1 MLQCVSRG
9 EDLAKTVEVPA
20 SLLRKLA
27 RAAEAFGRL
36 EDDLE
41 DYLLSRDPHF
51 VARMR
56 EARAAHLAGRL
67 RPLSELK
74 QELCIE

>member
-1 MLQCVSRG
+1 MVKS
-9 EDLAKTVEVPA
+9 VEVPV
-20 SLLRKLA
+20 SLLKKMA
-27 RAAEAFGRL
+27 RAAEAFRQF

-41 DYLLSRDPHF
+41 DYLLSKDPRF

-56 EARAAHLAGRL
+56 EARAAHLAGRV
-67 RPLSELK
+67 RPLSDIK

>member
-1 MLQCVSRG
+1 MVKS
-9 EDLAKTVEVPA
+9 VEVPV
-20 SLLRKLA
+20 SLLKKMA
-27 RAAEAFGRL
+27 RAAEAFSQF

-41 DYLLSRDPHF
+41 DYLLSQDPQF

-56 EARAAHLAGRL
+56 EARAAHLAGRVRSL
-67 RPLSELK
+67 ADLK

>member
-1 MLQCVSRG
+1 M
-9 EDLAKTVEVPA
+9 AKSVEVPV
-20 SLLRKLA
+20 SLLKKMA
-27 RAAEAFGRL
+27 RAAEAFSQF

-41 DYLLSRDPHF
+41 DYLLSRDPQF

-56 EARAAHLAGRL
+56 DARAAHLAGRV
-67 RPLSELK
+67 RSLSDLK

>member
-1 MLQCVSRG
+1 MVKS
-9 EDLAKTVEVPA
+9 VEVPL
-20 SLLRKLA
+20 SLLKRVA
-27 RAAEAFGRL
+27 RAAEAFRQL

-41 DYLLSRDPHF
+41 DYLLSRDPRF

-56 EARAAHLAGRL
+56 EARAAHLAGRA
-67 RPLSELK
+67 RPLSDIK

>member
-1 MLQCVSRG
+1 M
-9 EDLAKTVEVPA
+9 AKSVEVPV
-20 SLLRKLA
+20 SLLKKLA
-27 RAAEAFGRL
+27 RAAEAFSQL

-41 DYLLSRDPHF
+41 DYLLSRDPEF

-56 EARAAHLAGRL
+56 EARAAHLAGRV
-67 RPLSELK
+67 RRLSELK

>member
-1 MLQCVSRG
+1 M
-9 EDLAKTVEVPA
+9 AKSVEVPV
-20 SLLRKLA
+20 SLLKKMA
-27 RAAEAFGRL
+27 RAAEAFSQF

-41 DYLLSRDPHF
+41 DYLLSRDPQF

-56 EARAAHLAGRL
+56 EARAAHLTGQV
-67 RPLSELK
+67 RPLSDLK

>member
-1 MLQCVSRG
+1 MARS
-9 EDLAKTVEVPA
+9 VEIPLSV
-20 SLLRKLA
+20 LRKLA
-27 RAAEAFGRL
+27 RAAEAFSRL

-41 DYLLSRDPHF
+41 DYLLSQDPQF

-56 EARAAHLAGRL
+56 EARGAHLAGQA
-67 RPLSELK
+67 RPLSDLK